1 MTIADTIFDTIND
14 NWGNG
19 GYAGT
24 TPAID
29 TTETQTDS
37 DVVTTDVVEVRH
49 YSLRER
55 GEQLND
61 KYVNRHYTID
71 VYISSKTDNAQ
82 LKLVYDEV
90 EYLLRNTTM
99 TGLQLEKIDKDWS
112 VAMWEQGRHSV
123 ILRVYVVALLSDG
136 AVTSAAGVTASMQA
150 LLMYTSANAAWQP
163 CTLEGWNPTAK
174 GVVSN
179 IGEVENV
186 DNTAI
191 FITYRCPLVP
201 LKGTLKLYIAATKIH
216 VNNANATNY
225 ITNTYLEGLA
235 TTIGKTTID
244 TDATDKNSAGAKT
257 DTFASAYDC
266 SSYAVIQIRLQTVN
280 ADALAL
286 SINSVEVQCYYDT

>member
-55 GEQLND
+55 GEQVND

-82 LKLVYDEV
+82 LKLLYDEV

-136 AVTSAAGVTASMQA
+136 AVTSAAGVTDSMQA
-150 LLMYTSANAAWQP
+150 LLMYTSANAAWVP
-163 CTLEGWNPTAK
+163 CIFDIEQQVSTYIGTGYTITNTGATDAWIQFRLPIPTAK
-174 GVVSN
+174 G
-179 IGEVENV
+179 
-186 DNTAI
+186 A
-191 FITYRCPLVP
+191 
-201 LKGTLKLYIAATKIH
+201 LKLYISGIKVGLLDADAGDYIDSITLLGVVYNTGTALNSNTTDYTAPAAIE
-216 VNNANATNY
+216 N
-225 ITNTYLEGLA
+225 
-235 TTIGKTTID
+235 
-244 TDATDKNSAGAKT
+244 
-257 DTFASAYDC
+257 TFAAVDC
-266 SSYAVIQIRLQTVN
+266 SSYDTIILRVTAVLTNTGDYDITYCNLR
-280 ADALAL
+280 
-286 SINSVEVQCYYDT
+286 CYYDT